1 MDDFYLNVIKAFNAG
16 NVRYMVIGGFAVNFY
31 GYNRT
36 TGNLDLWVSNDESNL
51 IRLDDALDRMGY
63 EFSEEG
69 KNELRQNN
77 IVSFS
82 EGNYTVELLTRINIS
97 KEISFDEAL
106 GKTETRTIQETEV
119 KVISFQDLKNEKA
132 RSKKYKDL
140 DDLSKLEEAEAYYAK
155 KLKEEQF
162 YGKG

>member
-1 MDDFYLNVIKAFNAG
+1 MDDFYLNVIKTFNASD
-16 NVRYMVIGGFAVNFY
+16 VRYMVIGGFAVNFH

-36 TGNLDLWVSNDESNL
+36 TGALDLWVSSDENNL
-51 IRLDDALDRMGY
+51 IKLENAFDKMGY
-63 EFSEEG
+63 EFSEEAR
-69 KNELRQNN
+69 NELKRNN

-97 KEISFDEAL
+97 KDISFNEAL
-106 GKTETRTIQETEV
+106 EKAETRVIEGTEI

-132 RSKKYKDL
+132 QSKRYKDL

-155 KLKEEQF
+155 KLKEE
-162 YGKG
+162 